1 MRCAQTYL
9 LPGAWL
15 LKILAQGMCVMALSP
30 ASALAAAPEERT
42 VHGQPS
48 WILAT
53 KDVELAVTKRGGH
66 MAPVSFDRA
75 AAKPIRPYHV
85 SPWQE
90 EGLENLPAAVL
101 VPLRGDFFC
110 LPFGGNAAPRGDERH
125 VPHGEAATAEWRLG
139 SRSRDADGTER
150 LSLVLDTKV
159 RPGTITKE
167 LFLVPGEPVVYS
179 RHVIEGFAGP
189 TPLGHHATLAMPD
202 EEGAVRVST
211 SPFRIGMTCPGVFSD
226 PANREYQSLASGQ
239 PFTDLSHVPSA
250 FKNPADVDCSRFPA
264 RRGYADLL
272 AVVADEAQLGGGP
285 AWTAAVNTQDHWAW
299 FAIRDARVLPT
310 TVFWIENHGRHGVPW
325 LGRNNCLGLEDVCA
339 FFADGLVP
347 SIEPNALS
355 KQGVRT
361 AITLDAARPTEIRYA
376 QGAVRV
382 PTGFDR
388 VKTIDFSS
396 AGRIR
401 LVAESGDE
409 VTVPVRHAFV
419 MGGAPSP

>member
-1 MRCAQTYL
+1 
-9 LPGAWL
+9 
-15 LKILAQGMCVMALSP
+15 MALTVPNS
-30 ASALAAAPEERT
+30 LAAAPVAPEERT

-53 KDVELAVTKRGGH
+53 SDVELAVTKRGGH
-66 MAPVSFDRA
+66 MAPVTFGRTA
-75 AAKPIRPYHV
+75 GTPIRPYHV

-90 EGLENLPAAVL
+90 EGLKNLPAAVL

-110 LPFGGNAAPRGDERH
+110 LPFGGNAAPQGGARH

-139 SRSRDADGTER
+139 ARTRDADGIER
-150 LSLVLDTKV
+150 LSLVLDTHV
-159 RPGTITKE
+159 RPGTVTKE

-189 TPLGHHATLAMPD
+189 TPLGHHATLAMPE
-202 EEGAVRVST
+202 EEGVVRVST
-211 SPFRIGMTCPGVFSD
+211 SPFRIGMTCPGVFGD
-226 PANREYQSLASGQ
+226 PAAKEYQSLASGQ
-239 PFTDLSHVPSA
+239 TFTDLARVPSL
-250 FKNPADVDCSRFPA
+250 FKEPATVDCSRFPV

-272 AVVADEAQLGGGP
+272 AVVADAGKLGGGP
-285 AWTAAVNTQDHWAW
+285 AWTAAVNTRDRWAW

-310 TVFWIENHGRHGVPW
+310 TAIWIENHGRHGIPW

-347 SIEPNALS
+347 SIEPNVLS

-361 AITLDAARPTEIRYA
+361 ALELDAARPTEIRYA
-376 QGAVRV
+376 QAAVRV
-382 PTGFDR
+382 PEGFD
-388 VKTIDFSS
+388 VVETIDF
-396 AGRIR
+396 ATPGRIR
-401 LVAESGDE
+401 LVAASGKT

-419 MGGAPSP
+419 MGGTRSP